1 MNYDE
6 NSVHLAAFRLS
17 VKMVQAFEETYSLQA
32 MPHLLPTL
40 RALCLQTINTYLLE
54 DRPVSLE
61 VKNEVMDFYI
71 TDFNERT
78 EAVEVELELSE
89 NIDTTEEPEYL
100 ELGDLFVKEVLK
112 KLQTHE
118 DYQYVK
124 TCLNDMRAQDPD
136 EYALL
141 MGSFFLHTPNELDD
155 NYPTSFLTDYSL
167 PNDVD
172 LDDVEQVFREG
183 VYLALP
189 QLMCLWEHR
198 AHPLHEIKQEL
209 DEIVENSRTI
219 FFNLEEGVVSA
230 HRSAPKAR
238 R

>member
-1 MNYDE
+1 MNYEE
-6 NSVHLAAFRLS
+6 NSVHLTAFRLS
-17 VKMVQAFEETYSLQA
+17 VKMVQAFEETFSLQG
-32 MPHLLPTL
+32 MPHILPTL

-78 EAVEVELELSE
+78 EAIELELLE
-89 NIDTTEEPEYL
+89 DVDTTEEPKYL
-100 ELGDLFVKEVLK
+100 ELGDIFSQEILK
-112 KLQTHE
+112 KLKNHE
-118 DYQYVK
+118 DYNHVK
-124 TCLNDMRAQDPD
+124 TCLNDMREQDPD
-136 EYALL
+136 EYVLL
-141 MGSFFLHTPNELDD
+141 IGSFFLHTPTELDE

-172 LDDVEQVFREG
+172 LDHVEQVFREG

-189 QLMCLWEHR
+189 QLMCLWGYEE
-198 AHPLHEIKQEL
+198 HPLYEVKQYM
-209 DEIVENSRTI
+209 DEIVENSRMI
-219 FFNLEEGVVSA
+219 FLNLEEGLVSA
-230 HRSAPKAR
+230 HRSAPKVR

>member
-6 NSVHLAAFRLS
+6 NSVHLTAFRLS
-17 VKMVQAFEETYSLQA
+17 VKMVQAFEETFSLEG

-71 TDFNERT
+71 TDFNERNET
-78 EAVEVELELSE
+78 VELEIQQT
-89 NIDTTEEPEYL
+89 IDTSEDPQCL
-100 ELGDLFVKEVLK
+100 ELGDAFVQEVLK
-112 KLQTHE
+112 KLRPYE
-118 DYQYVK
+118 DYNHVK
-124 TCLNDMRAQDPD
+124 TCLDDMRKEDPD
-136 EYALL
+136 EYAVL
-141 MGSFFLHTPNELDD
+141 MGSFFLYTPKELDD
-155 NYPTSFLTDYSL
+155 NFPTSFLTDYSL

-172 LDDVEQVFREG
+172 LDEVEQVFREG

-189 QLMCLWEHR
+189 QLMCLWEHE
-198 AHPLHEIKQEL
+198 AHPLHVVKQHV

-219 FFNLEEGVVSA
+219 FFNLEEGLVSA
-230 HRSAPKAR
+230 HRSTSKMR

>member
-6 NSVHLAAFRLS
+6 NSVHLTAFRLS
-17 VKMVQAFEETYSLQA
+17 VKMVQAFEETFSLEG

-54 DRPVSLE
+54 DRPISLE

-78 EAVEVELELSE
+78 ESSEFAVPDT
-89 NIDTTEEPEYL
+89 IDTTEDPHYL
-100 ELGDLFVKEVLK
+100 ELADTFVQEILK
-112 KLQTHE
+112 KLRHHE
-118 DYQYVK
+118 DYKYVK
-124 TCLNDMRAQDPD
+124 TCLDDMREHDPD
-136 EYALL
+136 EYSLL
-141 MGSFFLHTPNELDD
+141 TSSFFLYTPKELEADF
-155 NYPTSFLTDYSL
+155 PTSFLTDYSL

-172 LDDVEQVFREG
+172 LDEVEQVFREG

-189 QLMCLWEHR
+189 QLMCLWEHD
-198 AHPLHEIKQEL
+198 AHPLHHVKQQM
-209 DEIVENSRTI
+209 DEIVENSRTV
-219 FFNLEEGVVSA
+219 FFNLEDGMVSA
-230 HRSAPKAR
+230 HRSASKMR

>member
-17 VKMVQAFEETYSLQA
+17 VKMVQAFEETYSLKKK
-32 MPHLLPTL
+32 PHILPTL

-78 EAVEVELELSE
+78 ESSELEFPDT
-89 NIDTTEEPEYL
+89 IDTNEKPEYM
-100 ELGDLFVKEVLK
+100 ELADTFVQEILK
-112 KLQTHE
+112 KLRHHE
-118 DYQYVK
+118 DYKYVK
-124 TCLNDMRAQDPD
+124 VCLDDMREQDPD
-136 EYALL
+136 EYSLL
-141 MGSFFLHTPNELDD
+141 TSSFFLYPPKELENDF
-155 NYPTSFLTDYSL
+155 PTAFLTDYSL

-189 QLMCLWEHR
+189 QLMCFWEHP